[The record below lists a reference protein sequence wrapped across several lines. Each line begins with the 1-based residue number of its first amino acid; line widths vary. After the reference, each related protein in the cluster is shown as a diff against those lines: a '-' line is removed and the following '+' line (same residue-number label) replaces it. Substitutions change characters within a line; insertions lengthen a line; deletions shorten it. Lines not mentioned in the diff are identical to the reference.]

1 MVYSFRESRW
11 ITLLS
16 LVGALFVLLP
26 VCMAQSS
33 ELDALKAAVQGMQQ
47 DLQKA
52 LNRIEQ
58 LEKEK
63 TIDSAKLGQV
73 EKSVQAVQSGPSA
86 FNPAI
91 GFVLDST
98 VEHREKVGG
107 DFNFR
112 AAELGLSA
120 SVDPFA
126 RMYSFFTGPKMVLKS
141 RRQRRLPRFYRGT

>member
-1 MVYSFRESRW
+1 MVFSFRQPRW
-11 ITLLS
+11 VAATS
-16 LVGALFVLLP
+16 FVGALFLLP
-26 VCMAQSS
+26 TLGMAQSS
-33 ELDALKAAVQGMQQ
+33 ELDALRAAVKGMQQ

-52 LNRIEQ
+52 LSRIEQ

-63 TIDSAKLGQV
+63 TVDSAKLGQV
-73 EKSVQAVQSGPSA
+73 EKSVQAVRSSPSA

-91 GFVLDST
+91 GFVLDT
-98 VEHREKVGG
+98 TAEHRAKAGG

-126 RMYSFFTGPKMVLKS
+126 FLPAPKMVLKS
-141 RRQRRLPRFYRGT
+141 RRRRRLPRPYRGI